1 MVKAPKQLQTELG
14 RRWEVPQRLWEG
26 GWVQGQWAGKEGPGQ
41 CPKIV
46 MCEQS
51 ENTNKVTQVSGSLTA
66 EGRGDELE
74 DWVKVLH
81 PKGDSL

>member
-1 MVKAPKQLQTELG
+1 M
-14 RRWEVPQRLWEG
+14 
-26 GWVQGQWAGKEGPGQ
+26 QGQWAGKEGPGQ

-74 DWVKVLH
+74 D
-81 PKGDSL
+81 

>member
-1 MVKAPKQLQTELG
+1 
-14 RRWEVPQRLWEG
+14 
-26 GWVQGQWAGKEGPGQ
+26 
-41 CPKIV
+41 

-51 ENTNKVTQVSGSLTA
+51 ENTNKVTQVSGSLPA
-66 EGRGDELE
+66 EGRADELE